1 MTLRVCVESSDQP
14 LTSAFDTDQLK
25 KTDILITVF
34 NATQSHKDES
44 NNQMT
49 FLGVV

>member
-1 MTLRVCVESSDQP
+1 MCVESSDGP

-25 KTDILITVF
+25 KTDIIITVF
-34 NATQSHKDES
+34 NTTQSHKDES
-44 NNQMT
+44 NNQTT